1 MAHKARGRF
10 LMNTATTGNSGNR
23 LRIASYNIRKSV
35 GLDRRRDPMRILGII
50 KELDA
55 DIVVLQEV
63 DERLGRR
70 PTTLERE
77 KIEEHT
83 GLIATNVAV
92 NDVSLGWHGN
102 AVLVRKDMAVRQI
115 KRIPLPGLEPRG
127 AVNVEVEVSNTQ
139 VSIIGVHLGLLRTYR
154 RRQLTEIHAQIPK
167 QDLAHSLI
175 IGDFNEWS
183 PTKGLDVLEED
194 FQIVSPGKTFHTA
207 QPVAA
212 LDRLAL
218 GKSLQ
223 LHDAG
228 IKETG
233 DSKIASDHLP
243 IWAEIS
249 AKAGG

>member
-1 MAHKARGRF
+1 
-10 LMNTATTGNSGNR
+10 
-23 LRIASYNIRKSV
+23 
-35 GLDRRRDPMRILGII
+35 MRILGII

-70 PTTLERE
+70 PTTLARE
-77 KIEEHT
+77 KIEQHT
-83 GLIATNVAV
+83 GLIATDVST

-102 AVLVRKDMAVRQI
+102 AVLVKKGIAVKQI
-115 KRIPLPGLEPRG
+115 KRIALPGLEPRG
-127 AVNVEVEVSNTQ
+127 AVNVDIEISNTP
-139 VSIIGVHLGLLRTYR
+139 VSIFGVHLGLLRSYR
-154 RRQLTEIHAQIPK
+154 RRQLAEIYTQIPK
-167 QDLAHSLI
+167 QNLAHSLI

-183 PTKGLDVLEED
+183 PTKGLDALEDD
-194 FQIVSPGKTFHTA
+194 FRIVSPGKTFHTA

-233 DSKIASDHLP
+233 ASKIASDHLP

-249 AKAGG
+249 AIP